1 MAETDKTPMFA
12 GLRVLDLTQYI
23 AGPMAAKLMSDL
35 GAEVIKLEIAPR
47 GDMMRHYGPPQGQ
60 SAPFLSENRGKKSLC
75 FDLKRPEGGELMRD
89 LARHAD
95 VLIEN
100 WTPGVLAKY
109 GVSYEALSP
118 LNPRLIMCSLS
129 GFGQSGPYA
138 NRPGN
143 DLIAFA
149 ASGILNLVGE
159 ADGPPLYPGTGTLAD
174 SIGGVH
180 AFASICAALY
190 HRERTGRGEFIDLA
204 LVDALSHLTSVPIAM
219 RSVLGP
225 RYQASRGGAHLA
237 GLTPCGIFRARDGF
251 IALTVLIQQF
261 EMFAQLIGQPEL
273 PADPR
278 FDTHEH
284 RNANRL
290 ELIRIVEDWLQSFP
304 SRYEP
309 LAMLQD
315 AHILCAP
322 VLDTEGVMND
332 RHNVA
337 RGFLHEIEQPGA
349 GRVSLPAA
357 PFHFS
362 ESPVEIRGRAPRLGE
377 DNAWVLRE
385 ILGYS
390 PEKIEQMA
398 REGILFN
405 TPAESGQPDS

>member
-1 MAETDKTPMFA
+1 LAVAEAEKTPMFA

-35 GAEVIKLEIAPR
+35 GAEVIKIEIAPR
-47 GDMMRHYGPPQGQ
+47 GDMMRHYGPPEGQ
-60 SAPFLSENRGKKSLC
+60 SAPFLSENRGKKSFC

-89 LARHAD
+89 LVRNAD
-95 VLIEN
+95 ILIEN

-109 GVSYEALSP
+109 GVSFETLSP

-138 NRPGN
+138 NHPGN

-180 AFASICAALY
+180 AFAAICAALY
-190 HRERTGRGEFIDLA
+190 YRERTGRGEFIDLA

-251 IALTVLIQQF
+251 IAMTVLIHQF
-261 EMFAQLIGQPEL
+261 EMFAQLIGRPEL

-284 RNANRL
+284 RNANRS
-290 ELIRIVEDWLQSFP
+290 ELIRIVEDWLQSF
-304 SRYEP
+304 SNREEP
-309 LAMLQD
+309 LAILQD
-315 AHILCAP
+315 AHVLCAP

-332 RHNVA
+332 SHNVA
-337 RGFLHEIEQPGA
+337 RGFLHEIEQPDA
-349 GRVSLPAA
+349 GRLSLPAA

-362 ESPVEIRGRAPRLGE
+362 RSSVEIRGRVPRLGE

-385 ILGYS
+385 V
-390 PEKIEQMA
+390 
-398 REGILFN
+398 
-405 TPAESGQPDS
+405 

>member
-1 MAETDKTPMFA
+1 MFA

-23 AGPMAAKLMSDL
+23 AGPMAGKLMSDL

-47 GDMMRHYGPPQGQ
+47 GDMMRHYGPPEGQ

-89 LARHAD
+89 LVRHAD

-118 LNPRLIMCSLS
+118 LNPGLIMCSLS
-129 GFGQSGPYA
+129 GFGQTGPYA

-149 ASGILNLVGE
+149 ASGILSLVGE
-159 ADGPPLYPGTGTLAD
+159 PDGPPLYPGTGTLAD

-190 HRERTGRGEFIDLA
+190 HRERTGKGEFIDLA

-225 RYQASRGGAHLA
+225 CYQASRGGAHLA

-251 IALTVLIQQF
+251 IAITVLIQQF
-261 EMFAQLIGQPEL
+261 EMFARLMGRPEL
-273 PADPR
+273 PTDPR

-290 ELIRIVEDWLQSFP
+290 DLVRIVEDWLQSFA
-304 SRYEP
+304 SSDEP
-309 LAMLQD
+309 LAMLEE
-315 AHILCAP
+315 AHILCSL
-322 VLDTEGVMND
+322 VRETEGVMND
-332 RHNVA
+332 RHNLA
-337 RGFLHEIEQPGA
+337 RGFLQDIDQPGA

-362 ESPVEIRGRAPRLGE
+362 GSSVKIRGRVPRLGE

-385 ILGYS
+385 ILGYP
-390 PEKIEQMA
+390 PEEIA
-398 REGILFN
+398 RMTHEGILFSSL
-405 TPAESGQPDS
+405 AEGGQPVD